1 MKDVTVRPESAR
13 DKQRTRF
20 RDKIQQKNPG
30 DRNEINFKATEM
42 KAIHLETSNKP
53 WINGK

>member
-1 MKDVTVRPESAR
+1 MTVRLESVR
-13 DKQRTRF
+13 DKPRTRF
-20 RDKIQQKNPG
+20 QDKIQQKNPG

-42 KAIHLETSNKP
+42 KAIHLETSNKT

>member
-1 MKDVTVRPESAR
+1 MTVRLESAR

-53 WINGK
+53 RINGK